1 MALDADTLLDRMQ
14 LKHRLNRWRSLTIA
28 IAALSVALLLSDV
41 TGIKHI
47 GSDYIARVTIDDI
60 ILDDT
65 KMDDLLKELAEDPH
79 AKAVLVRFDTPGG
92 TAVGGQELYLAMRE
106 ISKHKPVIGLMRTLC
121 ASAGYMAAIGT
132 DYLLAREGSVVGS
145 IGVIMQTVEMTE
157 LAKTL
162 GITPVTIKSGANK
175 ATPNPLEK
183 MDDNQRDI
191 IEGVVKDFHQYFVNL
206 VAERRSLD
214 AEALAPLVDGRIFT
228 GKQALEAK
236 LIDAIGAEKEA
247 LEWLEE
253 NREIKKDLEIRDV
266 KPKKDVT
273 SLLGQLEQMVS
284 KTIFSIKKPFVTLD
298 GLLLIWQPAA
308 QH

>member
-14 LKHRLNRWRSLTIA
+14 LKHRLNRWRTLTIA

-47 GSDYIARVTIDDI
+47 GTDYIARVTIEDI
-60 ILDDT
+60 IMDDT
-65 KMDDLLKELAEDPH
+65 KMDDLLRDLAEDHH

-92 TAVGGQELYLAMRE
+92 TAVGGQELYLALRE
-106 ISKHKPVIGLMRTLC
+106 ISKHKPVVGLMRTLC

-145 IGVIMQTVEMTE
+145 IGVIMQSVEVTD
-157 LAKTL
+157 LAKSL
-162 GITPVTIKSGANK
+162 GITPVTIKSGPNK
-175 ATPNPLEK
+175 ATPNPFEK
-183 MDDNQRDI
+183 LSDNQRDVI
-191 IEGVVKDFHQYFVNL
+191 QDVVKDFYQYFFDL
-206 VAERRSLD
+206 VSERRSID
-214 AEALAPLVDGRIFT
+214 AETLAPLADGRIFT

-236 LIDAIGAEKEA
+236 LIDALGAEKEA
-247 LEWLEE
+247 LEWLQE
-253 NREIKKDLEIRDV
+253 NREIKKELEIRDV
-266 KPKKDVT
+266 EPKKDVT
-273 SLLGQLEQMVS
+273 SLLGQLEQMAS
-284 KTIFSIKKPFVTLD
+284 KAIFSIKKPFVTLD

>member
-14 LKHRLNRWRSLTIA
+14 LKHRLNRWRSLAIG

-41 TGIKHI
+41 ADIKHL
-47 GSDYIARVTIDDI
+47 GSDYIARVTIDDVI
-60 ILDDT
+60 MDDT
-65 KMDDLLKELAEDPH
+65 KMDDLLKDLAEDPH

-106 ISKHKPVIGLMRTLC
+106 ISKHKPVVGLMRTLC

-145 IGVIMQTVEMTE
+145 IGVIMQSVEITE

-162 GITPVTIKSGANK
+162 GINPITIKSGTNK

-183 MDDNQRDI
+183 LGDTQREVIQD
-191 IEGVVKDFHQYFVNL
+191 VVKDFYQYFFDL

-214 AEALAPLVDGRIFT
+214 AETLAPLADGRIFT

-236 LIDAIGAEKEA
+236 LIDGLGAEKEA
-247 LEWLEE
+247 LEWLTEQ
-253 NREIKKDLEIRDV
+253 REIKKDLEIRDV

-273 SLLGQLEQMVS
+273 SLLGQLDQMVS